1 MKALEGWEAM
11 SVLAP
16 PPKIENLFDKN
27 KTKLSTCVD
36 KAVNKSKLLIRLILR
51 FNGFYLLVSIFIPGQ
66 ENQLKTSFWL
76 NAWILIQC
84 YFARHCVLTAF
95 CCWVYKYITLH
106 NKSILSGVLC
116 AYVDFCIIKKP
127 VSKLLIVQNYI
138 FAQSYIIL

>member
-51 FNGFYLLVSIFIPGQ
+51 FNGFYLLVSIFIPG
-66 ENQLKTSFWL
+66 
-76 NAWILIQC
+76 
-84 YFARHCVLTAF
+84 
-95 CCWVYKYITLH
+95 
-106 NKSILSGVLC
+106 
-116 AYVDFCIIKKP
+116 
-127 VSKLLIVQNYI
+127 
-138 FAQSYIIL
+138 